1 MPQLTDRDLPFP
13 YIHPRAHPAS
23 NLDRCTAP
31 LHPPSAT
38 LPAFQLDCTMPRDLD
53 SWFAQAR
60 FLPYCHRPPL
70 CPARIRHLLGKLI
83 RRVIYRREADETQ
96 VFGTPV
102 MVDVATSLDAPIK
115 LLAPRS
121 STSSDFALL
130 GLGDIVIPG
139 LMISLCLRFDL
150 YRHAKFNQDEEV
162 TSKSKFNRSYFVVG
176 MISYVL
182 GLGGCMWIMS
192 YFGRAQPA
200 LLYLSPACSKSSDPH
215 YSRNQRKASAL
226 GP

>member
-1 MPQLTDRDLPFP
+1 MRE
-13 YIHPRAHPAS
+13 
-23 NLDRCTAP
+23 
-31 LHPPSAT
+31 SA
-38 LPAFQLDCTMPRDLD
+38 DD
-53 SWFAQAR
+53 
-60 FLPYCHRPPL
+60 
-70 CPARIRHLLGKLI
+70 K
-83 RRVIYRREADETQ
+83 

-121 STSSDFALL
+121 GSGKDFALL

-150 YRHAKFNQDEEV
+150 YRFAKSNPDEEV
-162 TSKSKFNRSYFVVG
+162 TNKSKFNRSYFLVG
-176 MISYVL
+176 MVSYIL

-200 LLYLSPACSKSSDPH
+200 LLYLSPACSESSPSLLPSHFHTVRVGADNSHWTTPFR
-215 YSRNQRKASAL
+215 STKKRIPAL
-226 GP
+226 MVIR